1 MKDQEF
7 IFRDQNES
15 GVEFPIHSD
24 QMFQILHTDLPLSKI
39 PVIAGDGDVRLD
51 EEVAPAGGDDAGNDG
66 GLAARIAENLFAVG
80 RKDGW
85 NEAERTDSRRDGR
98 EVYRSACRLLRQ
110 HRSLL

>member
-1 MKDQEF
+1 MELNSPSILTKC
-7 IFRDQNES
+7 S
-15 GVEFPIHSD
+15 K
-24 QMFQILHTDLPLSKI
+24 ILHTDLPLSKI